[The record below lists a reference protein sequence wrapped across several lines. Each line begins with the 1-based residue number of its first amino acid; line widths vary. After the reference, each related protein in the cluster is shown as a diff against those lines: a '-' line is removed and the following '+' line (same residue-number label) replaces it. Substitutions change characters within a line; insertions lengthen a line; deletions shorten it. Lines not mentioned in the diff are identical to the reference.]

1 MELVSCPLC
10 ASERHELIF
19 ERPDHTH
26 TVTDERFRVVRC
38 CDCGFVFVN
47 PRPDRNEIHRYYPD
61 EFYDTTVSPHDLLAQ
76 KRETLEARLR
86 LVGDQPPGALLDVG
100 CQKGEFLEQMRRR
113 GWRVSGVEFSG
124 KPPNLF
130 GLPIFYGRL
139 EAAPFPPQSF
149 DLITL
154 WAVLEHVHDP
164 MSVLRRV
171 RELLKPR
178 ARALVLVPNFNSI
191 PGRFLRHDDVPRHL
205 LMFTKTTFRRAARAA
220 GLTVVK
226 FHFGNDVFSGSTR
239 GTLNYLYKLLHGE
252 RLGDIVAQNRTPG
265 RWLEFANQLNG
276 RSDDSMLRV
285 DRLDIK
291 MTPWLDRIVDR
302 LGLGFIMTVEMAVT
316 DR

>member
-1 MELVSCPLC
+1 
-10 ASERHELIF
+10 
-19 ERPDHTH
+19 
-26 TVTDERFRVVRC
+26 
-38 CDCGFVFVN
+38 
-47 PRPDRNEIHRYYPD
+47 
-61 EFYDTTVSPHDLLAQ
+61 
-76 KRETLEARLR
+76 
-86 LVGDQPPGALLDVG
+86 
-100 CQKGEFLEQMRRR
+100 MRRR
-113 GWRVSGVEFSG
+113 GWEVSGVEFSG

-139 EAAPFPPQSF
+139 EAAPFRPQSF

-178 ARALVLVPNFNSI
+178 GRALVLVPNFNSI

-205 LMFTKTTFRRAARAA
+205 LMFTKSTFRRAAEAA
-220 GLTVVK
+220 GLTVVNW
-226 FHFGNDVFSGSTR
+226 HFGNDVFSGSTR

-252 RLGDIVAQNRTPG
+252 RLADIVAQNRTPG

-276 RSDDSMLRV
+276 RSNDSMLRI

-302 LGLGFIMTVEMAVT
+302 LGLGFIMTVEMVLTNEKAG
-316 DR
+316 